1 LTIQA
6 ELATTSA
13 TLYSFYLLAGE
24 IPVILII
31 AMFISPALVDGKFE
45 GLTFSLS
52 VLTAANLALI
62 HNECPLTLT

>member
-6 ELATTSA
+6 ELAITSS

-52 VLTAANLALI
+52 VLTTAYLALI
-62 HNECPLTLT
+62 HGESPLTLT

>member
-6 ELATTSA
+6 ELAITSA

-52 VLTAANLALI
+52 VLITANMALI
-62 HNECPLTLT
+62 HNECLLTLT